1 MRGPLAP
8 VVFVLAIA
16 TATGFLFMAVTG
28 IMILWA
34 LPVIVLLLTFAAR
47 RFAKPASLQ
56 LKDSTFCTWQM
67 LGIRPQQGGRA

>member
-16 TATGFLFMAVTG
+16 IATGFLFMAVMG

-34 LPVIVLLLTFAAR
+34 LPVIALSLMLAAR
-47 RFAKPASLQ
+47 RLTKSNGNAAP
-56 LKDSTFCTWQM
+56 
-67 LGIRPQQGGRA
+67 RAGYNSP